1 MAILNK
7 DQTIG
12 WIFSCALAE
21 QSGMTEP
28 TQEMWAEKNNIV
40 TKHKVE
46 EELMSDEIELG
57 DAVVDTV
64 SRFKGKVTCLNA
76 GIDYVNVEVQPLC
89 EDDTKLPKAEWF
101 QIERL
106 EKIK

>member
-1 MAILNK
+1 MAILTEE
-7 DQTIG
+7 QTIG
-12 WIFSCALAE
+12 WKIACELSKKL
-21 QSGMTEP
+21 GIPEP
-28 TQEMWAEKNNIV
+28 TQEVWAEMNKV
-40 TKHKVE
+40 LTKHTVE

-57 DAVVDTV
+57 DTVVDTV

-76 GIDYVNVEVQPLC
+76 GIDYVNVEVQPSC
-89 EDDTKLPKAEWF
+89 VDDTKLPKAEWF